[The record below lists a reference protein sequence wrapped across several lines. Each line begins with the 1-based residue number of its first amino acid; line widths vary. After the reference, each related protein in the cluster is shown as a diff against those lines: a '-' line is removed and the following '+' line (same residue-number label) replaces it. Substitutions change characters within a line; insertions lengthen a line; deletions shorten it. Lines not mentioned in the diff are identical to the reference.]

1 MDKTF
6 DEIDNLFLDY
16 FNENK
21 EVPYSIQNT
30 INHALDSEKK
40 QNSLLEFIKALII
53 TLIRI
58 FTVTGGLVFAR
69 KMVNNFFTVNTGL
82 DTAIEHGYIE
92 SVDSQYVESSNIK
105 LKLNNFMMDDCN
117 INFDFEILPN
127 IDITNLEKI
136 KFNNILIIDE
146 NNNILYSDNDDFI
159 IKYCKDNNIIY
170 DAEKYNKQFFSI
182 GYNPYIKEKDNKS
195 VNYICNLYS
204 NNYPLSKEIK
214 IIIKNMSFISDT
226 TETIDGN
233 WEINIKVPE
242 KFYNRN
248 STDYHVTY
256 CSDPSLNVLNAK
268 LYDTCMKI
276 SFNLPITDKNYSKAI
291 IDTLSSYVDTN
302 NNYIE
307 MQNGLKNFNNA
318 LNSDTTLNNQV
329 LQFVKNSVT
338 NPFIV
343 NENEKEFYRTT
354 SNDMENSY
362 IIFPNNI
369 FYIETFSL
377 TKYEATN
384 KLKLFINY
392 NNKIIEIDLENN

>member
-1 MDKTF
+1 
-6 DEIDNLFLDY
+6 
-16 FNENK
+16 
-21 EVPYSIQNT
+21 
-30 INHALDSEKK
+30 
-40 QNSLLEFIKALII
+40 
-53 TLIRI
+53 
-58 FTVTGGLVFAR
+58 
-69 KMVNNFFTVNTGL
+69 
-82 DTAIEHGYIE
+82 
-92 SVDSQYVESSNIK
+92 
-105 LKLNNFMMDDCN
+105 
-117 INFDFEILPN
+117 
-127 IDITNLEKI
+127 
-136 KFNNILIIDE
+136 
-146 NNNILYSDNDDFI
+146 
-159 IKYCKDNNIIY
+159 
-170 DAEKYNKQFFSI
+170 
-182 GYNPYIKEKDNKS
+182 
-195 VNYICNLYS
+195 
-204 NNYPLSKEIK
+204 
-214 IIIKNMSFISDT
+214 MSFISDT